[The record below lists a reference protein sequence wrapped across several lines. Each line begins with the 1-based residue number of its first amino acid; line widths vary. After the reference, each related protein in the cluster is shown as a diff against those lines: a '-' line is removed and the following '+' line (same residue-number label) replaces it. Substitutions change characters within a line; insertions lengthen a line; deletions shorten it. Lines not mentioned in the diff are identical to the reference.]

1 MECSDPCHRMTT
13 GVDDAVC
20 SIVSALFLIIP
31 ILATACTSRATAD
44 IMGHMRSCCSATE
57 SHQVRADFIIYKKI
71 RNIEQTYCTGFSQ
84 NTTLFIKIHTNKV
97 SMLFFDFVRENPNI
111 STIGG
116 IVSRSSYLLIS
127 IPYDH
132 SRHDRADHSP
142 LRSSP
147 PQADRC
153 RQGNRIRYHHPR
165 LREQGATISLRGH
178 HCMTW
183 KTRQR
188 LSTPKNRPPKR
199 RSSDIRTVFL
209 R

>member
-1 MECSDPCHRMTT
+1 MAS
-13 GVDDAVC
+13 ALLN
-20 SIVSALFLIIP
+20 SIVLVIHISLVCVIGSVFLHSRSDRHRTLLFW
-31 ILATACTSRATAD
+31 T
-44 IMGHMRSCCSATE
+44 
-57 SHQVRADFIIYKKI
+57 VNIYKKI
-71 RNIEQTYCTGFSQ
+71 RNIEQTYCTVFSQ

-209 R
+209 RWCESGRYHLQARLSWVYTGED